1 MVMITPSC
9 APVLEPISSLIF
21 FKLQSSGP
29 WICGCALGRLEQMV
43 NLNAAGFLAYT
54 DDQSGVLL
62 QQYAC
67 IAQII
72 ICLHYVRILLCMHGG
87 FEFSHVE
94 TVQDSF
100 RDLSQWWE
108 GCRSAIPRIPGI
120 SLQPRQW
127 WRKSEVS
134 TYFSLLL
141 PPLLSLFLPQ
151 FLKEQFTNNM
161 DFVYLLC
168 ASMTKF
174 TRYVKARLQAWR
186 HLVKLR
192 EILIYH
198 VQFVSHLCEYT
209 FMWQREC
216 STRALCCHACLEL
229 NSTCGRLQQR
239 PSMLAAHV
247 CDPSNWVYTI
257 I

>member
-1 MVMITPSC
+1 
-9 APVLEPISSLIF
+9 
-21 FKLQSSGP
+21 
-29 WICGCALGRLEQMV
+29 
-43 NLNAAGFLAYT
+43 
-54 DDQSGVLL
+54 LL

-72 ICLHYVRILLCMHGG
+72 ICLHYLHILLCMHGG

-108 GCRSAIPRIPGI
+108 GCKSAIPRIPGI

-141 PPLLSLFLPQ
+141 SLFLPQ
-151 FLKEQFTNNM
+151 FLKEQFTNHM

-168 ASMTKF
+168 VSITKF
-174 TRYVKARLQAWR
+174 TRYVKARLQPWR
-186 HLVKLR
+186 HLVKLG
-192 EILIYH
+192 EILRYH

-216 STRALCCHACLEL
+216 STRALCCHTCLEL
-229 NSTCGRLQQR
+229 NSACGRFQQR